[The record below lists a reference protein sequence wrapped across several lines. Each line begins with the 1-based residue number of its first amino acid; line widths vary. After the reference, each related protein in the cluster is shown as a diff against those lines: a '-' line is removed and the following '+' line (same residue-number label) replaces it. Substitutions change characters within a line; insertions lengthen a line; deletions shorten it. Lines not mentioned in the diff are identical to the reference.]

1 MLPTYLVVGLFEL
14 VAPVAAGW
22 LVPEELAVEPLAPMP
37 ELVEDDGVLLLDG
50 FDEDDE
56 DGVLLLD

>member
-1 MLPTYLVVGLFEL
+1 VVGLFEL

>member
-1 MLPTYLVVGLFEL
+1 MTYCGFELVGL

-22 LVPEELAVEPLAPMP
+22 LVPDGVAVEPLAPMP
-37 ELVEDDGVLLLDG
+37 ELVEDDGVLLLDCS
-50 FDEDDE
+50 DEDGDD

>member
-1 MLPTYLVVGLFEL
+1 MTYLVVGLFEL

-37 ELVEDDGVLLLDG
+37 ELVEDDGMLLLD
-50 FDEDDE
+50 
-56 DGVLLLD
+56 